1 MLKPEKGMKVMHRVY
16 PQSAIAV
23 SSNCMY
29 EIQQKLDGIVEKWAT
44 QEKHNDYV
52 VERKAII
59 DNICFTNRVERIHG
73 TTHIGADLYAD
84 STFEAIVTYHIEA
97 WSKVT
102 EDVDE
107 SDPEIVDVKYYEG
120 GWM

>member
-1 MLKPEKGMKVMHRVY
+1 MLKPEKGMKVMHEVY
-16 PQSAIAV
+16 PQSVIAMGV
-23 SSNCMY
+23 KDTLD
-29 EIQQKLDGIVEKWAT
+29 IQVKLDGIIEEWT
-44 QEKHNDYV
+44 TREKHNDYV

-59 DNICFTNRVERIHG
+59 DNICFTNKVERIHG

-84 STFEAIVTYHIEA
+84 STFEAIVTYHLEI

-107 SDPEIVDVKYYEG
+107 SDPKIVDVKYYEG